1 MHRQIIRIS
10 FSMLFAAVLL
20 ATSQSAV
27 AQDLWNQGGGASAR
41 YEPMTFSKLI
51 LKPDGQY
58 DITVDD
64 GTVRLAILDELRKRG
79 YNIVGVENL
88 LFDQDKSAEAS
99 LLLGGVIT
107 EIDCSRAG
115 YRGRTTICDMAISW
129 ELFDRKRN
137 EVIYKVVTRKH
148 EEVQTVELRRK
159 PKDLVFRLVV
169 GALASL
175 TSRPLFNQVLQKREE
190 TVDKPQYSMQMF
202 ATCER
207 GAIEIPANMNEV
219 LSAVI
224 MIKTNAGMGSGFFI
238 SPDGLALTAAHVVEG
253 QGAIEATT
261 HDGHSLGVTVLR
273 IDRVH
278 DIALLKVNVLN
289 NSCLPFVNEM
299 PQPGTELFA
308 IGAPA
313 HEDLA
318 FSTSKGIV
326 SGFRDLDGQK
336 FVQTDASINAGNSGG
351 PLVNRSGEVIA
362 IVSWKIAL
370 SGFEGL
376 AFGVPVTQA
385 TARLAISPGMV
396 TTVTPANS
404 LITQKTGQQY
414 PILDLADRPYDP
426 LAFERARAEAKAAA
440 EAEEKRTKGELRF
453 FYGNARTALFVGS
466 LTFIAG
472 GVGATIYSW
481 VAYKNQKEKYDD
493 EQLTIDMWERDFNM
507 LKWINLGGWVAGG
520 IGLVGLG
527 VFMFTPK
534 RLKSDAQ
541 GGTTLSKEGEEST
554 SVKVSFGFSGN
565 GGFVSGRF

>member
-1 MHRQIIRIS
+1 MNQHIIKIS
-10 FSMLFAAVLL
+10 SSLLFAVALL
-20 ATSQSAV
+20 ATSQSAI
-27 AQDLWNQGGGASAR
+27 AQDLWNKTDGASSK

-64 GTVRLAILDELRKRG
+64 GTVRLAILDELRNRG

-107 EIDCSRAG
+107 EINCERTG
-115 YRGRTTICDMAISW
+115 YRGRTTSCDMAISW
-129 ELFDRKRN
+129 ELFDRKRD

-148 EEVQTVELRRK
+148 EDVQTVELRRK
-159 PKDLVFRLVV
+159 PKELVFRLVV

-175 TSRPLFNQVLQKREE
+175 TSRPLFNQVLLRREE
-190 TVDKPQYSMQMF
+190 TADKPQYSMETF
-202 ATCER
+202 ATCKR
-207 GAIEIPANMNEV
+207 GPVEIPAKMNDV

-224 MIKTNAGMGSGFFI
+224 LIKTNAGVGSGFFI

-253 QGAIEATT
+253 QGAIEAKT
-261 HDGHSLGVTVLR
+261 HDGRSLGVTVLR

-278 DIALLKVNVLN
+278 DIALLKVNAQYN
-289 NSCLPFVNEM
+289 NCLPFVSEM

-313 HEDLA
+313 GEDLA

-336 FVQTDASINAGNSGG
+336 FVQTDASLNAGNSGG
-351 PLVNRSGEVIA
+351 PLLNKSGEAIA

-376 AFGVPVTQA
+376 GFGVPVTQA
-385 TARLAISPGMV
+385 TGRLAISPGAV
-396 TTVTPANS
+396 TTVTPDNS
-404 LITQKTGQQY
+404 LITQDTGQKY

-426 LAFERARAEAKAAA
+426 KAFERARVEAKTAA
-440 EAEEKRTKGELRF
+440 EAEEKRRKGELRF
-453 FYGNARTALFVGS
+453 FYGDIRTPLFVGS
-466 LTFIAG
+466 LVFIAG
-472 GVGATIYSW
+472 GAGATIYSW
-481 VAYKNQKEKYDD
+481 SAYKTQKEKYLD
-493 EQLTIDMWERDFNM
+493 EKLSFEGWERDFNM

-534 RLKSDAQ
+534 RFKPAAQ
-541 GGTTLSKEGEEST
+541 GGVTPAKGAGEPGY
-554 SVKVSFGFSGN
+554 VKVSFGFSGN
-565 GGFVSGRF
+565 GGFVRGRF